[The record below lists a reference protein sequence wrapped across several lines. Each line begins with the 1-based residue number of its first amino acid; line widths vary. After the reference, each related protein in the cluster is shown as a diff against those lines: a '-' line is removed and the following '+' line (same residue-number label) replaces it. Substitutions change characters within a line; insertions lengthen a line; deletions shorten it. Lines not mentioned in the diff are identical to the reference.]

1 MSKMSLALLVV
12 FMFSIF
18 HISEWTYS
26 YPNVPK
32 GTVQARTYDGIE
44 TKMDNRSRSL
54 LARKPDLIVS
64 QGVIKDLNTS
74 WGANEAAI
82 KAGNKVTI
90 NEALNTLFV
99 TIGAVTIGGASVVA
113 TVAVSVPA
121 FITAAK
127 TYSSAA
133 KTDNVRLKRSVYL
146 NAFSVAL
153 AGHEAAVALQ
163 KSEHEDYTNIYVNEY
178 LQLMAAHG
186 GGLYT
191 YEGGEQAGPYT
202 KLTLYRSIHG
212 TLISENDGTLVF
224 GAYVDNPNNNKE
236 SGYYHGSPTGKDHVM
251 STHLHW
257 DHVDIPEL
265 PSDKAC
271 YGSSTCQV
279 NFPTYYDAWYS
290 HLEKCGTA
298 INAITAAWNVATQIK
313 YQIDT
318 LDPNNPSFDT
328 SLEET
333 YPAAYKYISKGARR
347 HRVLGYIE
355 AVILGN
361 RTVDE
366 GCGRSYYNCHER
378 HNDLHTNRDCIG
390 NSIDDDDEANAG
402 GTDVMHA
409 CNIHDTSV
417 PGDHSS
423 TWLCNESPCSNRQ
436 VPYCLAMCPETGNH
450 GTTTDDSRVVCD
462 IEGCQD
468 STPYDPDSSS
478 AGWHAYCNE
487 CYQYKCTGGGHS
499 WYPSC
504 TDTTHTN
511 ANGDSCTA
519 SGYECV
525 SHTPMYPAPTATTFY
540 SDVWSV

>member
-1 MSKMSLALLVV
+1 M
-12 FMFSIF
+12 
-18 HISEWTYS
+18 
-26 YPNVPK
+26 
-32 GTVQARTYDGIE
+32 
-44 TKMDNRSRSL
+44 
-54 LARKPDLIVS
+54 
-64 QGVIKDLNTS
+64 
-74 WGANEAAI
+74 
-82 KAGNKVTI
+82 
-90 NEALNTLFV
+90 
-99 TIGAVTIGGASVVA
+99 VA
-113 TVAVSVPA
+113 TVAVAGPA

-133 KTDNVRLKRSVYL
+133 KTDNARLNRSVYL

-257 DHVDIPEL
+257 DQVDIPEL

-298 INAITAAWNVATQIK
+298 INAITAAWNVAKQIEA
-313 YQIDT
+313 QIA
-318 LDPNNPSFDT
+318 LGPNNPSFDS

-333 YPAAYKYISKGARR
+333 YPTTYQYISNGAAVR
-347 HRVLGYIE
+347 HAWTSALV
-355 AVILGN
+355 VILGN

-366 GCGRSYYNCHER
+366 GCGRSYYNCNER
-378 HNDLHTNRDCIG
+378 NNDLHTNRDCIG
-390 NSIDDDDEANAG
+390 NSIDDDEEANAG
-402 GTDVMHA
+402 GSMHA
-409 CNIHDTSV
+409 CNIHPASDSGSHTSY
-417 PGDHSS
+417 
-423 TWLCNESPCSNRQ
+423 TCNISPCSGLIWWGCVYAQ
-436 VPYCLAMCPETGNH
+436 CPETGNH
-450 GTTTDDSRVVCD
+450 GKVVCT
-462 IEGCQD
+462 ISGCQD
-468 STPYDPDSSS
+468 STPYDATSSS
-478 AGWHAYCNE
+478 AGLHAYCNE

-504 TDTTHTN
+504 FDTTHTN
-511 ANGDSCTA
+511 ANGDSCTVA
-519 SGYECV
+519 GYECV
-525 SHTPMYPAPTATTFY
+525 SHTPVYSAAPAPPPSTVRCPLCPVSYDPTDPDSYTNHLPVTCINCGVGFTGCTNHESACYVDGQLVGWHTTE
-540 SDVWSV
+540 